1 MGTPDAC
8 GQSSNAQTQTNT
20 EFVADLM
27 DFPKSGVLMQVFVI
41 EAIRLYAQQVESQP
55 PLENH
60 IIDGNAWKAC
70 AQEALG
76 RLEAKYGKG

>member
-8 GQSSNAQTQTNT
+8 GQSSNAQQQTNT
-20 EFVADLM
+20 EFGTDLM
-27 DFPKSGVLMQVFVI
+27 DFSKFGALMQVFVI
-41 EAIRLYAQQVESQP
+41 EAIRWYSQQVESQP

-70 AQEALG
+70 AQEALSK
-76 RLEAKYGKG
+76 LEAEYGKW